1 MARSNKGKSQKR
13 AGLQAIPRSQKVV
26 YAIVQRMREAMDR
39 GKLHRGDRLP
49 SEQELCEELGVS
61 RVAVREALKI
71 LEALGAVEIRH
82 GSGTFI
88 PQCPR
93 PPVIDP
99 LQFLLSLGDAD
110 PEHVK
115 ELRFMVELGFSRI
128 AQRKISEAELRK
140 LEKNLNAL
148 KEASNKKKVTL
159 DMDLEFHYLILEA
172 TRNPLIIQLGKAI
185 LGLFHDS
192 IEAGIKE
199 HPEAPVEHHTL
210 IFEAMRSRDPER
222 LEAALLESYRY
233 WQEHLKPARRKE
245 RKNAAPKE

>member
-1 MARSNKGKSQKR
+1 
-13 AGLQAIPRSQKVV
+13 
-26 YAIVQRMREAMDR
+26 MDR
-39 GKLHRGDRLP
+39 GELHRGDRLP
-49 SEQELCEELGVS
+49 SEQELCAELGVS

-71 LEALGAVEIRH
+71 LEALGVVEIRH
-82 GSGTFI
+82 GRGMFI
-88 PQCPR
+88 PEYPR

-140 LEKNLNAL
+140 LEENLNAL
-148 KEASNKKKVTL
+148 KKASEKKQVTL
-159 DMDLEFHYLILEA
+159 EMDLEFHYLILEA

-199 HPEAPVEHHTL
+199 HPEAPVKHHTL
-210 IFEAMRSRDPER
+210 IFEAMKSRDPER

-233 WQEHLKPARRKE
+233 WQEHLKPARKQG
-245 RKNAAPKE
+245 KKKCAANLKVAALKDAKTCRA

>member
-1 MARSNKGKSQKR
+1 MARTKKGNASKKASLK
-13 AGLQAIPRSQKVV
+13 AIPRSQKVV
-26 YAIVQRMREAMDR
+26 YAIVQRMREAMDQ
-39 GKLHRGDRLP
+39 GKLRRGDQLP
-49 SEQELCEELGVS
+49 SESELCKELGVS

-88 PQCPR
+88 PEHPR

-128 AQRKISEAELRK
+128 AQRKITEAEIKK
-140 LEKNLNAL
+140 LEENLNAL
-148 KEASNKKKVTL
+148 RKASEKKHVTL
-159 DMDLEFHYLILEA
+159 DLDLEFHYLILEA

-192 IEAGIKE
+192 IEAGIRE
-199 HPEAPVEHHTL
+199 HPEAPVIHHTL
-210 IFEAMRSRDPER
+210 IFEAMKSRDPQK
-222 LEAALLESYRY
+222 LEEALLESYRY
-233 WQEHLKPARRKE
+233 WQEHLRPTRKRE
-245 RKNAAPKE
+245 GKDEK